1 MQDFCDKNY
10 SLKETQTTPSTATD
24 RAEYPEGMYKAVK
37 SFWGEQVGA
46 ESEDCKIACKEHVI
60 NVDFKMPLNL
70 IVHRSWLKQRVGTF
84 LKFKNF
90 ISATSICLFVQKGEV
105 GWHKIAHKYLE
116 DSLKISPGSPGVLSF
131 VWYCGGPSQEEAQ
144 WNGEDRS
151 YREELT
157 LTSWV

>member
-1 MQDFCDKNY
+1 M
-10 SLKETQTTPSTATD
+10 
-24 RAEYPEGMYKAVK
+24 V
-37 SFWGEQVGA
+37 WGVISHLFRLSALCKKITLHNLPQA

-116 DSLKISPGSPGVLSF
+116 YSLKISPGSVSMDNFKFCMIL
-131 VWYCGGPSQEEAQ
+131 WRA
-144 WNGEDRS
+144 
-151 YREELT
+151 
-157 LTSWV
+157 